1 MECWDP
7 WLSTG
12 GVTKKRHKPNIEF
25 WSLKWIACQVDNV
38 NPILAWYPINSKHW
52 LTRADSLSHMQWDYD
67 FMTHKH
73 TCHVYVILLSLP
85 KSWWTPPPSHIWY
98 VCVTLM
104 LTAETARVE
113 WWKVAQ
119 RLLASDN
126 QGCHWVITGTKIS
139 TFHTCASKYLLDIS
153 EYS

>member
-52 LTRADSLSHMQWDYD
+52 LHELTVCHICSEIMISWHTHTHTHLSRVCYTFVTSKILMNPTTISHLICLRHFDVDRWNCESGMVEGCAGFARQWQPGLPLSHHWDKNLN
-67 FMTHKH
+67 F
-73 TCHVYVILLSLP
+73 
-85 KSWWTPPPSHIWY
+85 SHL
-98 VCVTLM
+98 CF
-104 LTAETARVE
+104 
-113 WWKVAQ
+113 KVSF
-119 RLLASDN
+119 R
-126 QGCHWVITGTKIS
+126 
-139 TFHTCASKYLLDIS
+139 Y
-153 EYS
+153 